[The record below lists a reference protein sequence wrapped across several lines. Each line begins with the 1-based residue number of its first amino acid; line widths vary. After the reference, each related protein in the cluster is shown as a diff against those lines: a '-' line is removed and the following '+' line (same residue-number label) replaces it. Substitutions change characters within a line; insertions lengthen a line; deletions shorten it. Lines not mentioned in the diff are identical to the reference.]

1 MFCVCRCMQASLTP
15 ELPRAQTPQE
25 AAKNGMLFYSK
36 LQAEDGHWTGDY
48 GGPLFLMAG
57 MFILLFGT
65 CMRILI
71 IESDF

>member
-1 MFCVCRCMQASLTP
+1 MSLYNIIGQGFCHYSLYSILSFQASLAP

-25 AAKNGMLFYSK
+25 AAKNGMLFYSN

-57 MFILLFGT
+57 MFIA
-65 CMRILI
+65 
-71 IESDF
+71 